1 MAAGALIFAIGAVA
15 PPHFMSEFLLRLG
28 NGGLLLGILALSVAF
43 LMSQAG
49 LVALGA
55 ASVYGGV
62 GYLFAV
68 AMSEWGLSP
77 AGALV
82 ASIVIVTL
90 YATILGALIIRT
102 TPLAFMML
110 TLAAG
115 EMISHSVMLDGL
127 RDYTSGADGLV
138 VSFNGTLF
146 GLQAADFANP
156 VVFWPVVWSAA
167 WVAGIAVWAV
177 RRSRLG
183 GVLRAIRGNEE
194 RMRFSGFDTYLPRLI
209 AFVFVNVI
217 AGFCGILHVLNSGF
231 VSPESSRPRSQHQ
244 HSGGGSNRRD
254 REFDGPDRGRSDL
267 RLRARPVRRAWLHAA
282 ADGSRDRRVYRALPE
297 RRGRRSRR
305 ACTPRPSR
313 TEFGG
318 PLMLEIDKLSVS
330 YGTVHALQ
338 EVDLKVAGEG
348 ILHGVIGPNG
358 AGKSTLLDVVSGR
371 RRPTAG
377 AIRYRGE
384 DITRKSVAWRRR
396 RGMARS
402 FQRTNIFP
410 DLTVR
415 EQLSLVAWRLGDDRL
430 GDVIDIMDL
439 ADCLDEKA
447 GRIAYGVQRRV
458 DVALALIGRPQLLL
472 MDEPGA
478 GLSAEETLRLF
489 RHISDLIRE
498 RRIAAVVVEHD
509 VDAVFAC
516 CGLVT
521 VLDLGRHLATGAPAE
536 IRADMRVITAYLGSA
551 A

>member
-1 MAAGALIFAIGAVA
+1 MSDGAGTRVLAVAAGALIFAIGAVA
-15 PPHFMSEFLLRLG
+15 PPHFMSEFVLRLG

-115 EMISHSVMLDGL
+115 EMISHSVMLEGL

-209 AFVFVNVI
+209 AFIFVNVI

-231 VSPESSRPRSQHQ
+231 VSPESL
-244 HSGGGSNRRD
+244 GLG
-254 REFDGPDRGRSDL
+254 
-267 RLRARPVRRAWLHAA
+267 
-282 ADGSRDRRVYRALPE
+282 
-297 RRGRRSRR
+297 
-305 ACTPRPSR
+305 
-313 TEFGG
+313 
-318 PLMLEIDKLSVS
+318 VS
-330 YGTVHALQ
+330 
-338 EVDLKVAGEG
+338 
-348 ILHGVIGPNG
+348 
-358 AGKSTLLDVVSGR
+358 
-371 RRPTAG
+371 
-377 AIRYRGE
+377 
-384 DITRKSVAWRRR
+384 
-396 RGMARS
+396 
-402 FQRTNIFP
+402 TN
-410 DLTVR
+410 T
-415 EQLSLVAWRLGDDRL
+415 LVA
-430 GDVIDIMDL
+430 
-439 ADCLDEKA
+439 
-447 GRIAYGVQRRV
+447 
-458 DVALALIGRPQLLL
+458 ALIGGTASSTGPIVGGLIFVFAQDQFGARGFTQLLTGL
-472 MDEPGA
+472 AIVVFIVLFPSGVVGA
-478 GLSAEETLRLF
+478 LGALARRVLR
-489 RHISDLIRE
+489 
-498 RRIAAVVVEHD
+498 
-509 VDAVFAC
+509 
-516 CGLVT
+516 
-521 VLDLGRHLATGAPAE
+521 GRNSE
-536 IRADMRVITAYLGSA
+536 VR
-551 A
+551 